1 MNIIIKEMK
10 KIKIYFVGVILLT
23 LFSAEV
29 IFAQEPLWEGKGRI
43 AISSDGNEH
52 DHDDWAATPLS
63 LALLAASGLQDQLVM
78 YTYSD
83 HVWGSNQDHPTS
95 ESGLTAYEH
104 MRESTLIGQQ
114 MFGFD
119 NTRFI
124 CAVDNAEVAYNAL
137 RDVIN
142 ESSAENPLII
152 IAAGPMQVV
161 GEAISR
167 SEIDKRQYVTLISH
181 SGWNDN
187 HSDKPHKQYWDN
199 HSGWT
204 FQEIKDEFSND
215 ENGNLVTN
223 RISDQNGGNDY
234 DGLKATKEK
243 FDWLKTSEARNHKS
257 YKGSSW
263 DWLYSRLITCIKKG
277 DIDASDAGM
286 VLYMLTGVE
295 KTNPEMVKSIM
306 EKPIVK

>member
-1 MNIIIKEMK
+1 MKNLKSIIAS
-10 KIKIYFVGVILLT
+10 ILLIT
-23 LFSAEV
+23 VLNTV
-29 IFAQEPLWEGKGRI
+29 VLNAQTPLWQGKGRI

-52 DHDDWAATPLS
+52 DHDDWAATPLT
-63 LALLAASGLQDQLVM
+63 LALLSAYGLQDRLAI

-83 HVWGSNQDHPTS
+83 HIWGSNQDHPTS
-95 ESGLTAYEH
+95 SSGLNAYEH
-104 MRESTLIGQQ
+104 MRESALGGQKW
-114 MFGFD
+114 FGFD
-119 NTRFI
+119 STKFI

-167 SEIDKRQYVTLISH
+167 ADVSKRQYVSLISH

-187 HSDKPHKQYWDN
+187 HSDKPHKVFWDK

-204 FQEIKDEFSND
+204 FQEIKDKFSGD
-215 ENGNLVTN
+215 EGGNLTPI
-223 RISDQNGGNDY
+223 RIANQNGASDY
-234 DGLKATKEK
+234 FGLKAPKEK
-243 FDWLKTSEARNHKS
+243 FDWMKTSEAQFNKA
-257 YKGSSW
+257 YKEGAW
-263 DWLYSRLITCIKKG
+263 DWLYSRLETCIKKG

-286 VLYMLTGVE
+286 VVYMLTGIE
-295 KTNPEMVKSIM
+295 KTDPEMVKDIM
-306 EKPIVK
+306 ENPIVK